1 MIVHLRGDVMA
12 RSKSEDKRALIL
24 QASKTLFARKGFFN
38 ASISDI
44 VKETGLPVGSLYTYF
59 KNKEEIVKVIIDE
72 GWEEIHARLQQNF
85 LSTKDPQAKLMI
97 LLDVFLPEL
106 FEDLDLI
113 TILLGEA
120 VDYTKLEEK
129 LEELTTMI
137 FSILK
142 ALPGSNDFA
151 AALSQKDMETALI
164 VYFLGLLH
172 TARLAKSTPI
182 NITLEDIIR
191 FVKITIKNAMNVD
204 I

>member
-1 MIVHLRGDVMA
+1 MA

-24 QASKTLFARKGFFN
+24 LTSKTLFARKGFFN
-38 ASISDI
+38 TSISDI
-44 VKETGLPVGSLYTYF
+44 VKETGLPVGSIYTYF

-72 GWEEIHARLQQNF
+72 GWDDLHTRLQANF
-85 LSTKDPQAKLMI
+85 LSTQDPLDKMRII
-97 LLDVFLPEL
+97 LEDFLPEL

-129 LEELTTMI
+129 LEELTEII

-142 ALPGSNDFA
+142 SLSGNNDYGTT
-151 AALSQKDMETALI
+151 LSKKDMETALI
-164 VYFLGLLH
+164 VYFLGILH
-172 TARLAKSTPI
+172 AARLAKSTDI
-182 NITLEDIIR
+182 SITLEDIMR
-191 FVKITIKNAMNVD
+191 FVKTTIKEAMDVN